1 MTKTVLEPAILPE
14 VANAVNFLNDVSQ
27 KGYKE
32 GDLKKYLR
40 NSRGLD
46 LEQVEKAFEIHRS
59 RFKKKPGYPEN
70 RRSSLPMYPRKVG
83 GQKERINPESILEPN
98 SQERPE
104 MASRSPKK
112 KKSEKSPHSS
122 IFLPENQAN
131 GEKLVKDFLRMER
144 SYCNKLQCLKEY
156 YYKELSHMAQEN
168 RFQMSKKEVDEI
180 FYRVPQL
187 CEFHRAFYNDMSC
200 EFNIGRIFVRLF
212 DFFKRYVAYMK
223 DCTATITKMREYTRD
238 EDLHDCL
245 EHIRE
250 RTIFKREDVMDLL
263 LVPLKRISEYAEF
276 LEKLHK
282 FADASMEAEYDYLG
296 KASRRIGRVAAY
308 INKYKDGIWNRNEMN
323 KIQQFLGSQCNI
335 IAPYRRIVRRGMMI
349 RRTSGWT
356 ARNKHYIFF
365 LFNDVFLWT
374 TIRGHLQNLVHL
386 QNCQVLPSD
395 AKFDSQRKFRI
406 ISRGQR
412 YKSLLLECETVKQRD
427 EWYVAV
433 ESKISAAKSSFEDLP
448 KRQLPSSIVVE
459 KSEDEEDEKNNSSS
473 KENCLSQINATSES
487 NSALWKSNNTDLS
500 TYPEKKNG
508 ESPLQPLSSYNRR
521 YQLSHSFKEQ
531 ELSNLDPM
539 DDSVSVVSE
548 QDTSFSE
555 QSKYEKMKSTTGL
568 MSPFT
573 KQQQKS
579 PGQFRE
585 FILPSDSIS
594 GKTRST
600 SSAELKCAKYS
611 GKSSDDELN
620 STVGKIRRE
629 KSPLTVDVELE
640 RKSVFSIRLSL
651 LAKS

>member
-1 MTKTVLEPAILPE
+1 MTEVLQPVILPE

-32 GDLKKYLR
+32 GDLKKYLM

-59 RFKKKPGYPEN
+59 RFQKKPDPSES
-70 RRSSLPMYPRKVG
+70 RRSSMTMDRKEEE

-104 MASRSPKK
+104 MASRSPKN
-112 KKSEKSPHSS
+112 KSGEISPHSS
-122 IFLPENQAN
+122 IFLPENQAG
-131 GEKLVKDFLRMER
+131 GEKLLKDFLRKER

-156 YYKELSHMAQEN
+156 YYKELSHKAQEN

-187 CEFHRAFYNDMSC
+187 YEFHRAFYNDMSC

-223 DCTATITKMREYTRD
+223 DCTAAITKMREYTMD
-238 EDLHDCL
+238 QDLHDCL

-276 LEKLHK
+276 LEKLLK
-282 FADASMEAEYDYLG
+282 FADASMEAEYEYLG

-308 INKYKDGIWNRNEMN
+308 IEKYKDGIWNRNEMN

-335 IAPYRRIVRRGMMI
+335 ISPYRRIVRRGMMI

-374 TIRGHLQNLVHL
+374 TIRGNLQNLVHL
-386 QNCQVLPSD
+386 QNCEVLPSD

-433 ESKISAAKSSFEDLP
+433 ESKISAAKSSSEDLP
-448 KRQLPSSIVVE
+448 KRQISSSIVVE

-473 KENCLSQINATSES
+473 KVNCLSQKNSTSES
-487 NSALWKSNNTDLS
+487 NSARWKSNNTDVS
-500 TYPEKKNG
+500 TYAETKDG

-521 YQLSHSFKEQ
+521 YQLSHNFKEQ

-555 QSKYEKMKSTTGL
+555 YSKYEEMKSTTTL

-579 PGQFRE
+579 PGPFRE
-585 FILPSDSIS
+585 PIVPSDSIS
-594 GKTRST
+594 GKIRST
-600 SSAELKCAKYS
+600 RSAELKCAKYS
-611 GKSSDDELN
+611 GKSSDNELN
-620 STVGKIRRE
+620 SPAGKIRRE
-629 KSPLTVDVELE
+629 KSPLTVDNELE
-640 RKSVFSIRLSL
+640 RSSIFSIRLSL